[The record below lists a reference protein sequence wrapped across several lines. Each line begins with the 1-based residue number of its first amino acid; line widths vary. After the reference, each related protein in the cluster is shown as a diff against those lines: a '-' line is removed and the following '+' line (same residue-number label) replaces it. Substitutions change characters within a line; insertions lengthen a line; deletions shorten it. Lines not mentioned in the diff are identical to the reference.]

1 MRTEKLDEV
10 TISDQ
15 LNPVLKLVDGSVEL
29 TTKDGTAVPFV
40 AQTQGKLLSIQVK
53 EPAKYPNFTISFNTE
68 CMTSIDGLCNS
79 AELMIDGKKVEEAES
94 PSIDKL
100 KVHGQYGS
108 IQSTKI
114 PKFTPEAWKYVDN
127 VLCTEDGKFRFQLTA
142 VDAEGNPLTGAEAY
156 TEIQSNGADG
166 KIQYNTRRYTRHRRF
181 PESVPLAV
189 CAAGLC
195 RCIDRHCGV

>member
-1 MRTEKLDEV
+1 
-10 TISDQ
+10 
-15 LNPVLKLVDGSVEL
+15 
-29 TTKDGTAVPFV
+29 
-40 AQTQGKLLSIQVK
+40 
-53 EPAKYPNFTISFNTE
+53 
-68 CMTSIDGLCNS
+68 MTSIDGLCNS
-79 AELMIDGKKVEEAES
+79 ADLMIDGKKVEEAES

-108 IQSTKI
+108 IQSTEI

-127 VLCTEDGKFRFQLTA
+127 VLCTEDGKFQFQLTA

-181 PESVPLAV
+181 PESIPLAV